1 MTTTRKMKCDHM
13 TMPPVAKV
21 FVKEAGS
28 EVVPAAA
35 VTSTFASTF
44 TFTSVRTSTSIATR
58 CWRHLTHCLFLLLTC
73 LSLPASAGEEYLD
86 PEAAFRFSAV
96 MKDARTVAVTYQIA
110 DGYYMYRERFQ
121 FAAEGAMI
129 GVPVFPNGKIKFDT
143 TFQKN
148 LETYRHAVTI
158 DLPVQTSGRFTL
170 SVTGQ
175 GCADAG
181 LCYSPMTSKVGLS
194 PAGGGGLTA
203 ALQATLPAS
212 SSVRSPAFDMSVQR
226 SDAVPVEKSA
236 GRSATDTRTTDR
248 IADQN
253 PTATAATGATVK
265 RVATPA
271 ATTVPAAVVAQDDNN
286 RIATALR
293 SGQLSLIVPLF
304 LLLGLGLSFTP
315 CVLPMVPIL
324 SSIIVGEGADVSR
337 QRGFLLSVA
346 YAMGMAIVYTALGVA
361 AGLLGEGLAAILQ
374 NPWVL
379 GAFALLMVGLS
390 LSMFGVY
397 DLQVPGALQ
406 SRLTK
411 ASQRL
416 PAGRMVGVFLMG
428 ALSALIVGPCVA
440 APLAGA
446 LVYISQTR
454 DVFIGGSALFAMA
467 IGMSVPLLLV
477 GLSAGTLLPRA
488 GVWMDVV
495 KRVFGI
501 LMLAVAWWLV
511 APVLP
516 AAVVMIGWAAL
527 GLGAGAWLL
536 WAAAVGW
543 PGKAVGVAVTALGLL
558 QLIGVASGGRDPLAP
573 LAHLHGT
580 PPAELRFA
588 RIKSEAQLDAILAN
602 TGGKTVMLDFYA
614 DWCVSCKE
622 MEKFTFSDGAIQRQL
637 ANTILLQA
645 DVTANDSNDR
655 ALLKRFGLFG
665 PPGIILFDRQGKEI
679 RDSRIIGYQN
689 AKRFGQ
695 SLTRL
700 TPA

>member
-1 MTTTRKMKCDHM
+1 
-13 TMPPVAKV
+13 
-21 FVKEAGS
+21 
-28 EVVPAAA
+28 
-35 VTSTFASTF
+35 
-44 TFTSVRTSTSIATR
+44 
-58 CWRHLTHCLFLLLTC
+58 
-73 LSLPASAGEEYLD
+73 
-86 PEAAFRFSAV
+86 
-96 MKDARTVAVTYQIA
+96 
-110 DGYYMYRERFQ
+110 
-121 FAAEGAMI
+121 
-129 GVPVFPNGKIKFDT
+129 
-143 TFQKN
+143 
-148 LETYRHAVTI
+148 
-158 DLPVQTSGRFTL
+158 
-170 SVTGQ
+170 
-175 GCADAG
+175 
-181 LCYSPMTSKVGLS
+181 
-194 PAGGGGLTA
+194 
-203 ALQATLPAS
+203 
-212 SSVRSPAFDMSVQR
+212 
-226 SDAVPVEKSA
+226 
-236 GRSATDTRTTDR
+236 
-248 IADQN
+248 
-253 PTATAATGATVK
+253 
-265 RVATPA
+265 
-271 ATTVPAAVVAQDDNN
+271 
-286 RIATALR
+286 
-293 SGQLSLIVPLF
+293 
-304 LLLGLGLSFTP
+304 
-315 CVLPMVPIL
+315 
-324 SSIIVGEGADVSR
+324 
-337 QRGFLLSVA
+337 
-346 YAMGMAIVYTALGVA
+346 
-361 AGLLGEGLAAILQ
+361 
-374 NPWVL
+374 
-379 GAFALLMVGLS
+379 MVGLS